1 MWFRPSIRIQG
12 RLTPKKALDAFA
24 KKLAADDASETTRA
38 GYVSD
43 VAAFFD
49 WYGISEGK
57 RSPIRNVVAMDVGSY
72 RDHLLDVE
80 RRKASTVNRKLQA
93 LRRFYRF
100 AVEAKWR
107 KDDPTRKTKSVRTGK
122 RMRPLALTNA
132 ETTALLRAA
141 SQTPRGL
148 GARNYALIQF
158 MLQTGLRVDEVQRL
172 RVGDVS
178 MQARSGS
185 LTFVGKGRR
194 ERTLPLNAA
203 ARRGLSRYLET
214 RGEDLDTDAPLFASE
229 RGGKLS
235 IRAIQ
240 HAVAATAE
248 RGGIKH
254 AVAPHVLRHT
264 FATRFLEDN
273 PNELVMLSELL
284 GHESLDTTA
293 IYVRPTADDVAR
305 RLERE
310 S

>member
-1 MWFRPSIRIQG
+1 MRTIRIQG

-24 KKLAADDASETTRA
+24 KKLAHDDASATTRT
-38 GYVSD
+38 GYLHD
-43 VAAFFD
+43 VAGFFA
-49 WYGISEGK
+49 WYGTVEGR
-57 RSPIRNVVAMDVGSY
+57 RSPIRSVVEMDIGSY
-72 RDHLLDVE
+72 RDHLLDVD
-80 RRKASTVNRKLQA
+80 RLKASTVNRKLQA

-107 KDDPTRKTKSVRTGK
+107 KEDPTRKTKSVRTEK
-122 RMRPLALTNA
+122 RMRPVALSKA

-148 GARNYALIQF
+148 GIRNYALIQF

-172 RVGDVS
+172 RAGDVAL
-178 MQARSGS
+178 QERSGS

-194 ERTLPLNAA
+194 ERTVPLNAA
-203 ARRGLSRYLET
+203 ARRGLSRYLES
-214 RGEDLDTDAPLFASE
+214 RGEELDDDAPLFASE
-229 RGGKLS
+229 RGSKLS
-235 IRAIQ
+235 LRSIQ
-240 HAVAATAE
+240 HAVSATAE

-264 FATRFLEDN
+264 FAIRFLEDN
-273 PNELVMLSELL
+273 PNQLVMLSELL